1 MGRRGDEVGLAARD
15 WPPLR
20 IEAPKI
26 NWQSFGKLDQRRL
39 ASIGR

>member
-20 IEAPKI
+20 IEAPN
-26 NWQSFGKLDQRRL
+26 NWQSFGKLVQKRL